1 MIDEV
6 ARGAEGASQAEV
18 AYAALRGIIRAGRF
32 PPGHVLSEGGLAAE
46 VGVGRTPTRDA
57 VTRLAHEGLL
67 VRMPKRG
74 VMITSLSPEDV
85 RDLYEVRASLEA
97 TCMTKAVENMS
108 EDELD
113 DLDGIVTRAEQEVAA
128 GMTWRDYRE
137 EDRRFHETLWAASR
151 NRRLYNLLSDLHDA
165 AVLDPWFRKITD
177 MAVQTQRSIDEHR
190 TIVAAIRSRVAS
202 DAEAAIRAHARGY
215 QEQLAIRLFGEAGG

>member
-6 ARGAEGASQAEV
+6 TRVAHDVSQAEI
-18 AYAALRGIIRAGRF
+18 AYLALRKIVRTGRF
-32 PPGHVLSEGGLAAE
+32 PPGYVLSEGRLVAE
-46 VGVGRTPTRDA
+46 IGVGRTPTRDA
-57 VTRLAHEGLL
+57 VTRLAHEGLM

-74 VMITSLSPEDV
+74 VMITSLAPEDV

-97 TCMTKAVENMS
+97 TCMIKAVENMDD
-108 EDELD
+108 DELNGLD
-113 DLDGIVTRAEQEVAA
+113 DVVTRAEQKVAA

-137 EDRRFHETLWAASR
+137 EDRRFHETIWAASG

-177 MAVQTQRSIDEHR
+177 MAVQTQRSIGEHR
-190 TIVAAIRSRVAS
+190 TIVAAIRSRVAA